1 MNANWIKKFMY
12 TGRNY
17 LRKICFIA
25 LSSNVDITFAAI
37 VDEGGKLIVGRSR
50 RSKVTTGRKN
60 QDVNTDYAVSNL
72 FYLNYLIPTI
82 KNGSTT
88 DVHLQDKSTKMKFQL
103 IHIADENKIA
113 ISQLTGS
120 KGKYL
125 CVYFSRDAN

>member
-1 MNANWIKKFMY
+1 MGK
-12 TGRNY
+12 GRDY

-25 LSSNVDITFAAI
+25 LSSNADISFAAV
-37 VDEGGKLIVGRSR
+37 VDAGGKLIVGQSR
-50 RSKVTTGRKN
+50 RSKVITGRKN
-60 QDVNTDYAVSNL
+60 QLINTDYPVSNL

-82 KNGSTT
+82 KKETSTT

-113 ISQLTGS
+113 ISRLTGS

-125 CVYFSRDAN
+125 CVYFSKDTN

>member
-1 MNANWIKKFMY
+1 MNK
-12 TGRNY
+12 GRDY

-25 LSSNVDITFAAI
+25 LSSNADITFAAV

-50 RSKVTTGRKN
+50 WSKVVTGRKN
-60 QDVNTDYAVSNL
+60 QAINTDYAVSNL

-82 KNGSTT
+82 KNGTSTT

-125 CVYFSRDAN
+125 CIYFSRDAN

>member
-1 MNANWIKKFMY
+1 MY
-12 TGRNY
+12 KGRDY

-25 LSSNVDITFAAI
+25 LSSNADITFVAV

-50 RSKVTTGRKN
+50 RSKVITGRKN
-60 QDVNTDYAVSNL
+60 QANYAVSNL

-82 KNGSTT
+82 KNRTSTT

-125 CVYFSRDAN
+125 CVYFSSDAN